1 MHSDSALRR
10 GVELC
15 GRYRLEERIGAGG
28 MGEVWRGVDLRL
40 RRPVAIKILPVEL
53 AADRTA
59 AERFRGEA
67 ETSAALQHPGITVIF
82 DVDEHP
88 SEQGRL
94 LFLVMELL
102 TGQDLGTLLAGHP
115 GGLPIGQAVTLA
127 TQTAD
132 ALAAAH
138 AHGIVHRDIKP
149 ANLFLLNDGRVKICD
164 FGIARLADA
173 TTRLTAIGG
182 FIGTPLYMAP
192 EQFRGGEL
200 SARVDLYAL
209 GCVLYELLTGTPPF
223 IRDTGAAALMYQH
236 LNAAPGPLRARRP
249 DVPAALEKVTL
260 QLLAKDPGER
270 PASAAAVA
278 ALLRGSDGI
287 PHSAM
292 PTPPTRPDRPLQS
305 ATTETWGGGQQA
317 TAAEPSPTRRR
328 KAVLT
333 AVAAVVVAGVVVG
346 GGAVAFSG
354 AFGDGK
360 PHFTSTPAPSH
371 SATASMPSGPRPVT
385 PGWQAVL
392 APKWGVAYDVPPGW
406 KVQKPNRVSFVQD
419 DQGQIYAGENA
430 VAGSEKGKCTRAQ
443 TGLRGGSDPVPNPG
457 ADQMS
462 ALAGAAQTEARKW
475 VSAVYGGVD
484 TPPHPPKSEPGPAG
498 TVTVHGIRAAH
509 VSFKVTTTA
518 RHDACTPPHALVD
531 TVAMA
536 AGKNAATSGPLMF
549 TVFTDRD
556 VPGGLTDGDLKK
568 IIESIRR
575 YGCPAGASLTRNTCS
590 PGKTTPTP

>member
-1 MHSDSALRR
+1 MRSDSGLRR
-10 GVELC
+10 GAELC

-53 AADRTA
+53 TADQTA
-59 AERFRGEA
+59 AERFRREA
-67 ETSAALQHPGITVIF
+67 ETTAALQHPGITVIF

-88 SEQGRL
+88 SERGRL

-149 ANLFLLNDGRVKICD
+149 ANLFLLGDGRVKICD
-164 FGIARLADA
+164 FGIARLADT
-173 TTRLTAIGG
+173 TTRLTATGG

-223 IRDTGAAALMYQH
+223 IRNTGAAALMYRH
-236 LNAAPGPLRARRP
+236 LNEAPDPLRARRP

-270 PASAAAVA
+270 PAGAAAVA
-278 ALLRGSDGI
+278 ALLRGSDGAHH
-287 PHSAM
+287 PAM
-292 PTPPTRPDRPLQS
+292 PTGPDRLPQP
-305 ATTETWGGGQQA
+305 APTETWDRGQKA
-317 TAAEPSPTRRR
+317 TAAEPSPPRRR

-333 AVAAVVVAGVVVG
+333 AVAAVVVAGVVLG
-346 GGAVAFSG
+346 GGAVGLSG
-354 AFGDGK
+354 VFRGGK
-360 PHFTSTPAPSH
+360 PDPIPTPAPSH
-371 SATASMPSGPRPVT
+371 SVTPSVPSNPKPVT

-392 APKWGVAYDVPPGW
+392 APEWGVAYDVPPGW
-406 KVQKPNRVSFVQD
+406 KVQTPNWSSWVQD
-419 DQGQIYAGENA
+419 SRGQVYVGENA
-430 VAGSEKGKCTRAQ
+430 VADSQKGKCTRAQ
-443 TGLRGGSDPVPNPG
+443 TGLRGGSGPVANPG

-462 ALAGAAQTEARKW
+462 ALTGRAQTEARNW
-475 VSAVYGGVD
+475 VSALYGGVD

-498 TVTVHGIRAAH
+498 TVTMHGITAER
-509 VSFKVTTTA
+509 VSFTVTTTA
-518 RHDACTPPHALVD
+518 RHDACTPPHALVE

-536 AGKNAATSGPLMF
+536 AGKDAATSGPLMF
-549 TVFTDRD
+549 TVFADRD
-556 VPGGLTDGDLKK
+556 VRGGFTDADLNK
-568 IIESIRR
+568 IVASVRR
-575 YGCPAGASLTRNTCS
+575 YGCPAGTSLTDNTCS
-590 PGKTTPTP
+590 SGKTTPTP

>member
-1 MHSDSALRR
+1 MRGDSGLRR

-53 AADRTA
+53 AADQTA
-59 AERFRGEA
+59 AERFRREA
-67 ETSAALQHPGITVIF
+67 ETTAALQHPGITVIF

-102 TGQDLGTLLAGHP
+102 TGQDLGTLLAGHAD
-115 GGLPIGQAVTLA
+115 GLPIGQAVTLA

-149 ANLFLLNDGRVKICD
+149 ANLFLLGDGRVKICD
-164 FGIARLADA
+164 FGIARLADT
-173 TTRLTAIGG
+173 TTRLTAAGG

-223 IRDTGAAALMYQH
+223 IQDTGPAALMYQH
-236 LNAAPGPLRARRP
+236 LNKAPDPLRARRP
-249 DVPAALEKVTL
+249 AVPADLEKVTL

-270 PASAAAVA
+270 PAGAAAVA
-278 ALLRGSDGI
+278 ALLRGSEDTR
-287 PHSAM
+287 HSAM
-292 PTPPTRPDRPLQS
+292 PTPPTRPDRPAL
-305 ATTETWGGGQQA
+305 TETWEGGQKA
-317 TAAEPSPTRRR
+317 TTAESSHPRRR
-328 KAVLT
+328 KAVRT

-346 GGAVAFSG
+346 GGAVALSG
-354 AFGDGK
+354 VFKGGK
-360 PHFTSTPAPSH
+360 PHSTPTPSH
-371 SATASMPSGPRPVT
+371 SVTAKVPSDPRPVT

-392 APKWGVAYDVPPGW
+392 APKWGVAYDVPPRW
-406 KVQKPNRVSFVQD
+406 KVRTPDWSSWVQD
-419 DQGQIYAGENA
+419 DQGQVYAGENA
-430 VAGSEKGKCTRAQ
+430 VADSQNGKCTRAQ
-443 TGLRGGSDPVPNPG
+443 TGLRGGSDPVANPG

-462 ALAGAAQTEARKW
+462 ALTGAAQTEARKW
-475 VSAVYGGVD
+475 VSALYGGVD
-484 TPPHPPKSEPGPAG
+484 TPPHPPKSEPGPTG
-498 TVTVHGIRAAH
+498 TVTMHGIQAAR
-509 VSFKVTTTA
+509 VSFNVTTTA
-518 RHDACTPPHALVD
+518 RHDACTPPHALVE

-549 TVFTDRD
+549 TVFADRD
-556 VPGGLTDGDLKK
+556 VRGALTDADLDK
-568 IIESIRR
+568 IIASVRR
-575 YGCPAGASLTRNTCS
+575 YGCPAGASPTRNACS
-590 PGKTTPTP
+590 SGTTSPTP